1 VVLISAIPRP
11 PTESI
16 ATQFEIVSLIFIRGF
31 FREIG
36 QLDLDKLRV
45 QSLMTLPPLMGDIG
59 GGLILFLLVT
69 VFKHVGRRSDLP
81 DAGECSPDMS
91 RLIFWK
97 KIVAL
102 AASGLHRF
110 MVDAYQVVFLG
121 ARASLDPNPFFYSDF
136 FTAMIF
142 VDVLVLILSLA
153 VSEQYEF
160 VSGMQPL

>member
-1 VVLISAIPRP
+1 
-11 PTESI
+11 
-16 ATQFEIVSLIFIRGF
+16 
-31 FREIG
+31 
-36 QLDLDKLRV
+36 LDLDKLRV

-102 AASGLHRF
+102 ALTMLFITLAASGLHRF